1 MNRLGRIAR
10 HLTYESDDSVL
21 RCVSETAAAAVPET
35 KTRYAIVGL
44 GGRSVMYSGAILSLY
59 SERAELVG
67 ICDINRKRMEY
78 YIDQWTEEY
87 GDAAADINLYSPS
100 VPPPTGHIRTRAQLP
115 LPLLPCPCPCPCCH
129 ALPHSAAVCCAQGR
143 VRADDPGERRR
154 YGDCDVHGPHPPP
167 IHHPRNG
174 GGL

>member
-115 LPLLPCPCPCPCCH
+115 LPLLPCPTVP
-129 ALPHSAAVCCAQGR
+129 LSAAHREEFEHMIQENDVDTVIVTSMDR
-143 VRADDPGERRR
+143 THHRYIIRAMEAGCDCIT
-154 YGDCDVHGPHPPP
+154 GD
-167 IHHPRNG
+167 
-174 GGL
+174 

>member
-21 RCVSETAAAAVPET
+21 RCVADAAAAAVPEA

-59 SERAELVG
+59 TERAELVG

-87 GDAAADINLYSPS
+87 GDAAADISLYSPYEHKAAH
-100 VPPPTGHIRTRAQLP
+100 PPT
-115 LPLLPCPCPCPCCH
+115 
-129 ALPHSAAVCCAQGR
+129 
-143 VRADDPGERRR
+143 
-154 YGDCDVHGPHPPP
+154 HPPTTAAEP
-167 IHHPRNG
+167 GWGQRLWISAG
-174 GGL
+174 ASGAGTTGCSVAMQ

>member
-21 RCVSETAAAAVPET
+21 RCVSETAAATVPET

-59 SERAELVG
+59 AERAELVG

-100 VPPPTGHIRTRAQLP
+100 VPPPTGHIRTGAQLP
-115 LPLLPCPCPCPCCH
+115 LPLLPCPTVP
-129 ALPHSAAVCCAQGR
+129 LSAAHREEFEQMIQENDVDTVIVTSMDR
-143 VRADDPGERRR
+143 THHRYIIRAMEAGCDCIT
-154 YGDCDVHGPHPPP
+154 GD
-167 IHHPRNG
+167 
-174 GGL
+174 

>member
-59 SERAELVG
+59 TERAELVG

-100 VPPPTGHIRTRAQLP
+100 VPTHPRPADTGWGQRLGPAAVDIGWGQRCWGQRLGSGVGCGSATFAHART
-115 LPLLPCPCPCPCCH
+115 CPCPAPQCRC
-129 ALPHSAAVCCAQGR
+129 LLRTGKSSSR
-143 VRADDPGERRR
+143 
-154 YGDCDVHGPHPPP
+154 
-167 IHHPRNG
+167 
-174 GGL
+174 